1 MMMIIIMII
10 IIITPFIQLIIGS
23 QFQKVQQQESKADH
37 SHTSNAKIK
46 NVWSFASN
54 PHAFFLST

>member
-1 MMMIIIMII
+1 MMMMKII

-46 NVWSFASN
+46 NVWSFTST